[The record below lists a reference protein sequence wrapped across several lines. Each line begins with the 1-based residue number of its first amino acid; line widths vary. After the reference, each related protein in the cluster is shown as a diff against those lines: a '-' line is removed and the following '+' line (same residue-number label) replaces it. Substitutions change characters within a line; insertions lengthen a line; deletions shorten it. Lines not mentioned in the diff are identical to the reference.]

1 MQTEELTLR
10 QIKTELRKLESAYTK
25 LYRQYKR
32 MQGEISRDDL
42 SSSLQ
47 NDIYNNGLSDEV
59 AKLSN
64 RISVIEGYITTLNG
78 NVKTFNAH
86 KHNTSS
92 GAPDT
97 IMSILDS

>member
-10 QIKTELRKLESAYTK
+10 QIKTELRKLELAYAK

-59 AKLSN
+59 SKLSS
-64 RISVIEGYITTLNG
+64 RISVIEGYITTLN
-78 NVKTFNAH
+78 NNARAFNSH

-92 GAPDT
+92 GVPDT
-97 IMSILDS
+97 IMSILNS